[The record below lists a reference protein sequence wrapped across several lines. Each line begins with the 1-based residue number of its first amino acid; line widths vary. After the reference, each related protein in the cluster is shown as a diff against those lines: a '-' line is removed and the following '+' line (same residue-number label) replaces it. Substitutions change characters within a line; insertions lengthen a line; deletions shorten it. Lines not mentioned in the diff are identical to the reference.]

1 MPLGVCSNH
10 NPIQHRD
17 GKPPWCRI
25 CGLTADGK
33 EPKSRINTSAVEP
46 YNPPSNEWM
55 QTFTGRAFFPLKL
68 ERNDINR
75 YDIAH
80 SLAMQCRYNGHT
92 SRFYSV
98 AEHSVLM
105 SQWVPEEDALWALL
119 HDAPE
124 TYIGDMIRP
133 LKRHMPEFRKIDEQ
147 IMGAICEKFDLP
159 FEMPDSVKEADNR
172 IIENE
177 RRELLA
183 KEPLPWTIHGDP
195 LPGIEIVGW
204 LPDEAEAKY
213 MSRLNELLAGRR
225 R

>member
-25 CGLTADGK
+25 CGLTADGQV
-33 EPKSRINTSAVEP
+33 PKSRINISSSEP
-46 YNPPSNEWM
+46 YNPPSNDWM
-55 QTFTGRAFFPLKL
+55 QTYTGRAFYPLKM

-75 YDIAH
+75 FDIAH
-80 SLAMQCRYNGHT
+80 ALSMQCRYNGHT

-105 SQWVPEEDALWALL
+105 SYAVPEEDALWALL

-124 TYIGDMIRP
+124 AYIGDMIRP
-133 LKRHMPEFRKIDEQ
+133 LKKHIPEFRKIDEQ
-147 IMGAICEKFDLP
+147 IMGYICEKFALDY
-159 FEMPDSVKEADNR
+159 EMPDSVKEADTR

-177 RRELLA
+177 RRELLGT
-183 KEPLPWTIHGDP
+183 EPLPWTVHGQP
-195 LPGIEIVGW
+195 LPNITITGW
-204 LPDEAEAKY
+204 MPDEAEQKF
-213 MSRLNELLAGRR
+213 MDRFNELSAGRR